1 MIRKSQAR
9 HPANATQNRQAST
22 RHAPSDTKLT
32 ANEFNAIKKL
42 QDTSQ
47 TLDDISATRIAE
59 QIRTLPLE
67 QLNALQTILET
78 GSFDAAADEL
88 HISQSAISQRIKNL
102 ESQLGH
108 IVLQRSKP
116 VKPTQ
121 VGQLLVRL
129 ARQIELAQDEA
140 ISMLK
145 SERTASAVNI
155 RIVVNADALE
165 SWVLPAL
172 APVVHQSISIDIRR
186 QDEHVSAGL
195 LRSGEVMA
203 AITAEGR
210 AVQGCSITKLGSM
223 PYYAVSTAEFA
234 ERWFPSGMTLDAVE
248 HAPLIQYDREDR
260 MQYLFIRRIT
270 RIKVHPP
277 THYIP
282 TSVGY
287 NNAISLGYGWGLIPK
302 AFLDTYPKDGLA
314 LLSPEPLL
322 LPLFWQ
328 QWKLSSPA
336 LDAVAEAIISA
347 GRRVLV

>member
-47 TLDDISATRIAE
+47 TLDDTSATRIAE

-67 QLNALQTILET
+67 QFNALQTILET

-195 LRSGEVMA
+195 LRS
-203 AITAEGR
+203 
-210 AVQGCSITKLGSM
+210 
-223 PYYAVSTAEFA
+223 
-234 ERWFPSGMTLDAVE
+234 
-248 HAPLIQYDREDR
+248 
-260 MQYLFIRRIT
+260 
-270 RIKVHPP
+270 
-277 THYIP
+277 
-282 TSVGY
+282 
-287 NNAISLGYGWGLIPK
+287 
-302 AFLDTYPKDGLA
+302 
-314 LLSPEPLL
+314 
-322 LPLFWQ
+322 
-328 QWKLSSPA
+328 
-336 LDAVAEAIISA
+336 
-347 GRRVLV
+347 

>member
-1 MIRKSQAR
+1 MHKTS
-9 HPANATQNRQAST
+9 N
-22 RHAPSDTKLT
+22 PSRTPNT
-32 ANEFNAIKKL
+32 SSVVITTEEFNTARKL
-42 QDTSQ
+42 QAVDQS
-47 TLDDISATRIAE
+47 LDEISAARIAE

-78 GSFDAAADEL
+78 GSFDAGADEL

-116 VKPTQ
+116 VKATQ
-121 VGQLLVRL
+121 IGQLLVRL
-129 ARQIELAQDEA
+129 ARQIKLAQDET
-140 ISMLK
+140 ISTLQ
-145 SERTASAVNI
+145 SERAASAVNI

-172 APVVHQSISIDIRR
+172 APVVQRSVSIDIRR

-223 PYYAVSTAEFA
+223 PYYAASTPTFA
-234 ERWFPSGMTLDAVE
+234 KRWFPDGMTLDAVE

-260 MQYLFIRRIT
+260 MQYLFIRRISRT
-270 RIKVHPP
+270 KVHPP

-287 NNAISLGYGWGLIPK
+287 NDAITLGYGWGLIPK
-302 AFLDTYPKDGLA
+302 AFLDNYSTSKVT

-336 LDAVAEAIISA
+336 LDEVAQAIITASKT
-347 GRRVLV
+347 VLV